1 MSVMLAARAVIDSH
15 RRLRRVQPSNPGT
28 DGVTTQLAR
37 ERDATALRGE
47 FESAV
52 LALQRAVGVD
62 RGGPVHQAFMVD
74 PLTIAKYVWTAYADE
89 SANGAQP
96 DDERL
101 RELIRTEFVRRF
113 SG

>member
-1 MSVMLAARAVIDSH
+1 MSVMLAARAVIDAH
-15 RRLRRVQPSNPGT
+15 RRLQRVQSSNPGT
-28 DGVTTQLAR
+28 DGVTTKLAR
-37 ERDATALRGE
+37 ERDATALRGQ

-62 RGGPVHQAFMVD
+62 RGGPVHQAIMVD
-74 PLTIAKYVWTAYADE
+74 PHAIAKYAWSAYADE

-101 RELIRTEFVRRF
+101 QELINAEFERRF